1 VGKPVGK
8 HGTVRSKEIELKMK
22 KGKGKIKFLVFSSLL
37 ERIKENFRK
46 TILEQLISGRFNP
59 PDLSV
64 SD

>member
-1 VGKPVGK
+1 
-8 HGTVRSKEIELKMK
+8 MK